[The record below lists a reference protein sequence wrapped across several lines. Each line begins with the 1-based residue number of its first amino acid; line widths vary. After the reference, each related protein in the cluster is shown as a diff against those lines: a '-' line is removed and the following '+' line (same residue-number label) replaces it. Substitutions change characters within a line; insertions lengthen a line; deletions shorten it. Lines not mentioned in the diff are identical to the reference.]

1 MEYKD
6 YYKILGVE
14 RNASLDEIKQAYRRL
29 ALKYHPDR
37 NPGDKEAEEKFKE
50 INEAYQVLSDPEK
63 RARYDQL
70 SDSYARWQQMGGQG
84 GFDWGPWF
92 AEGVPGGVR
101 VEFRDLDDLFG
112 GVSGFSEFF
121 RTLFGGMGVDFGPEV
136 QRRGHRRTAR
146 QQQPQPPPAY
156 EQPIAITF
164 HEAYHGTTRHI
175 EVNGRRLEVKIPP
188 GARTGTKVRLS
199 RAVPLGDGRF
209 ADLYLVVQV
218 APDPRFERQG
228 DDLYTDVTVDLY
240 TAVLGGEVRVPTPT
254 GDVMLTIPAGTQPG
268 QTFRLRGR
276 GMPKLGHPEQHGD
289 LYVRV
294 KVEIPRQL
302 SPRERELFEQLAA
315 LRRA

>member
-14 RNASLDEIKQAYRRL
+14 RNASLDEIKKAYRRL

-37 NPGDKEAEEKFKE
+37 NPGDKQAEEKFKE

-70 SDSYARWQQMGGQG
+70 SDSYARWQASGGQG
-84 GFDWGPWF
+84 PFRWDEWF
-92 AEGVPGGVR
+92 AGGGVPGGVR

-112 GVSGFSEFF
+112 GVSGFSDFF
-121 RTLFGGMGVDFGPEV
+121 RMFFGGDVPGAGFGPEV
-136 QRRGHRRTAR
+136 RQGRRRARREPT
-146 QQQPQPPPAY
+146 PQAY

-175 EVNGRRLEVKIPP
+175 EVNGKRLEVKIPP
-188 GARTGTKVRLS
+188 GARTGTKVRLR
-199 RAVPLGDGRF
+199 RAVPLGDGQA

-228 DDLYTDVTVDLY
+228 DDLYTEVTVDLY
-240 TAVLGGEVRVPTPT
+240 TAVLGGEVRVPTPA
-254 GDVMLTIPAGTQPG
+254 GDVMLTIPPGTQPG

-276 GMPKLGHPEQHGD
+276 GMPRLGSPDRHGD

-294 KVEIPRQL
+294 QVELPRQL
-302 SPRERELFEQLAA
+302 SAEERELFARLAA
-315 LRRA
+315 LRRG